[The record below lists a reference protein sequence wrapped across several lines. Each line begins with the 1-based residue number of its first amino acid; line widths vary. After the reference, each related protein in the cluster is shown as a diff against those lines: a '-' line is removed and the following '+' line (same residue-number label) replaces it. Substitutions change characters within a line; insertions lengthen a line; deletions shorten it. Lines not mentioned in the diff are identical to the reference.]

1 MASFLGLCNYY
12 RILVPLFADLIH
24 SLYEVSRQKQI
35 EWTEEMIDAFEKV
48 KERML
53 TRPIVRLPNPQEPF
67 ILETDASTVAV
78 GAVLKQ
84 LFEDIK
90 LEHPV
95 GFFSRALTGS
105 ERNYSVYELEMYAIV
120 RSVEWFR
127 IYLLGREFLLR
138 TDHRALVN
146 LFQRDLPLTTR
157 LQKWILRLSEYT
169 FRIEHQRGKDNVIAD
184 ALSRL
189 AFGAAQQKTRSKRT
203 GAREG
208 ANSNRA

>member
-1 MASFLGLCNYY
+1 LGHVVSAHGIEADPIKIEKIRQWPRPTIGTEMASFLGLCNYY
-12 RILVPLFADLIH
+12 RDLVPSFADLSH

-35 EWTEEMIDAFEKV
+35 EWTEEMIDAFEKL

-84 LFEDIK
+84 LFEDTK

-146 LFQRDLPLTTR
+146 LF
-157 LQKWILRLSEYT
+157 
-169 FRIEHQRGKDNVIAD
+169 
-184 ALSRL
+184 
-189 AFGAAQQKTRSKRT
+189 
-203 GAREG
+203 
-208 ANSNRA
+208 